1 MMSED
6 QFKTKLTHIDEQAG
20 ALQERVDGYRDQ
32 ELAKLFIECE
42 WSQEE
47 IAGKLSKHWDK
58 EVTQQWVSYRLR
70 FGRFISFFT
79 TSGCEEQFVLP
90 RNLSERTFR
99 RLWDA
104 TKTEGENFS
113 GHRSQTVAA
122 KEDEERR
129 FKEVIG
135 QLRGAGISRA
145 RKQITKAIAA
155 ELGSVG
161 TSRWVTPEEVRDRI
175 VKHFSDGDVLVDDVR
190 RALRQWRPPTEKTP
204 YRVEQAVGSGGKK
217 FRLVRV
223 KKVVSPQQLQ
233 QMTPR
238 LLPLIKD
245 LLRECKKDSV
255 TISIAHL
262 LGVANRIE
270 KVLESTIGQVEEEE
284 VNEVVKQD

>member
-47 IAGKLSKHWDK
+47 IAGKLSDAWGRSV
-58 EVTQQWVSYRLR
+58 ERSWVSRRLL
-70 FGRFISFFT
+70 FGRFINFFVSTCHKESFI
-79 TSGCEEQFVLP
+79 LP
-90 RNLSERTFR
+90 RNLTEGTFR
-99 RLWDA
+99 RLWSATGDA
-104 TKTEGENFS
+104 SEDFR
-113 GHRSQTVAA
+113 GHRSQSTAA
-122 KEDEERR
+122 KEQEEKR
-129 FKEVIG
+129 FSEVLS

-145 RKQITKAIAA
+145 RKQITKAIAV
-155 ELGSVG
+155 ELGGTG
-161 TSRWVTPEEVRDRI
+161 TSKWVTPEEVRDRI
-175 VKHFSDGDVLVDDVR
+175 VKQFSDGDVLVDDVR

-284 VNEVVKQD
+284 VNEIVKQD